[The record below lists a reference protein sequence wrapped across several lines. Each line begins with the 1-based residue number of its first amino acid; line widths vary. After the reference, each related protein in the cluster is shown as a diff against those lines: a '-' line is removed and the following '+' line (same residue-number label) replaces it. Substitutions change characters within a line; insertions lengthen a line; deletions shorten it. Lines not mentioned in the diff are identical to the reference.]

1 MDIPHLIASS
11 PSPLGKGIDQRV
23 HSHRNRN
30 RKMPNRHSLLS
41 AVVASFAIAAIPSAS
56 PFSAPSLNDI
66 YYSHRHLDAVHPH
79 RHHGDFSASIA
90 RHKSPLRRV
99 VSWYASSLD
108 SGDDETDTN
117 TPIESASERIERC
130 KRELIQQCNDHES
143 GSGKKSSSI
152 ENKIMELE
160 QIGKE
165 LGFGLELSLSGLL
178 SGEW

>member
-1 MDIPHLIASS
+1 M
-11 PSPLGKGIDQRV
+11 PSQ
-23 HSHRNRN
+23 
-30 RKMPNRHSLLS
+30 HSLLS

-66 YYSHRHLDAVHPH
+66 YYSHRHIDAVHPH

-90 RHKSPLRRV
+90 RHKSPRRRI
-99 VSWYASSLD
+99 VSCYASSLD

-117 TPIESASERIERC
+117 TPASERIERC

-165 LGFGLELSLSGLL
+165 LGFGLESSLSGLL